1 MASWIIHLRAAQQ
14 LYQKLQIKPTDAFV
28 LGNIAPDS
36 GVPTA
41 DGSGFVPD
49 AEISH
54 FRSLDENGIKN
65 IHEDR
70 FIARYFTPEQR
81 QSYSDQ
87 EYAFFLGYLT
97 HLLTDKIWAE
107 KIVYAAKEQQSA
119 LFASDRALFW
129 QTIKRD
135 WYDMD
140 FMYLKANPD
149 FEAFRVYRDNPDVR
163 NTYLDFF
170 SETAFEERRHFILD
184 FYTNGAANVVW
195 RDTYL
200 SMEELIVLLRPQL
213 TKSRII
219 SNVCDFEL
227 SISALSQ
234 LCPPLPADCIRAEH
248 NATDQQ
254 CKRQYDFH
262 ATESPYWRILPQL
275 PEIKG
280 TVHQPASRHGA
291 QDDKQRQ
298 RL

>member
-1 MASWIIHLRAAQQ
+1 MKRGGDKIRSYRTMASWIIHLRVAQQ
-14 LYQKLQIKPTDAFV
+14 LFQKLQIKPTDAFV

-107 KIVYAAKEQQSA
+107 KIVYTAKEQQSA

-149 FEAFRVYRDNPDVR
+149 FEAFRVYRDNPDVS

-200 SMEELIVLLRPQL
+200 SMEELDCFVA
-213 TKSRII
+213 SAADRIAYYI
-219 SNVCDFEL
+219 
-227 SISALSQ
+227 
-234 LCPPLPADCIRAEH
+234 
-248 NATDQQ
+248 Q
-254 CKRQYDFH
+254 C
-262 ATESPYWRILPQL
+262 L
-275 PEIKG
+275 
-280 TVHQPASRHGA
+280 
-291 QDDKQRQ
+291 
-298 RL
+298 